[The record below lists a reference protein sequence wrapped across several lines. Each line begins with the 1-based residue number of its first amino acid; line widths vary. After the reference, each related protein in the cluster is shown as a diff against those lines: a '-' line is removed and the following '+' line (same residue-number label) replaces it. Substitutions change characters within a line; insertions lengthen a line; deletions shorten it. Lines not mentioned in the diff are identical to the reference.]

1 MYSQKGQDRLPG
13 ATLDQINNPELLPSW
28 KSYLDAWVVDMN
40 GFGSAT
46 GVFGCSAAG
55 RESGQYWLPEQVF
68 VYYALR
74 IKASV
79 LRVAFRAKEKE

>member
-1 MYSQKGQDRLPG
+1 
-13 ATLDQINNPELLPSW
+13 
-28 KSYLDAWVVDMN
+28 MN

-79 LRVAFRAKEKE
+79 LRVAFRAKEEE